1 MITYVNY
8 KCDGYYINCIKL
20 VNKLNLRNNQKKTK
34 GENPRETT
42 LKNPKN

>member
-20 VNKLNLRNNQKKTK
+20 VNKLNLRNNQKKTF
-34 GENPRETT
+34 
-42 LKNPKN
+42 